1 MRKSRSAPR
10 TAPRARS
17 LGNDGG
23 RATSATLS
31 LTFEPWHG
39 IAPAPITAVIAG
51 RRYTMPPMNAGE
63 WFTAMG
69 GIGWLS
75 RWRFLPHEEHDP
87 DGLGA
92 AMLIEL
98 MCSGAA
104 DAYRLSVAV
113 DDGRVSARQLADAAR
128 RVFER
133 AAGCPWWAAERIA
146 AQSLSWAGIGG
157 ALYLSGLRPDVPLP
171 VWLGA
176 AYRTWMSLVD
186 DKERSLADATLT
198 LPPSGYDSEDVQLA
212 SSIDELFG

>member
-10 TAPRARS
+10 PAPRARS
-17 LGNDGG
+17 LGNDG
-23 RATSATLS
+23 AAPASTTLA
-31 LTFEPWHG
+31 LAFEPWHG
-39 IAPAPITAVIAG
+39 INPAPITAMIAG
-51 RRYTMPPMNAGE
+51 RRYTMPAMNAGE

-75 RWRFLPHEEHDP
+75 RWRFLPHAEHDP

-98 MCSGAA
+98 MCAGAA

-113 DDGRVSARQLADAAR
+113 DDGRVSARDLAGAAR

-133 AAGCPWWAAERIA
+133 AAGCPWWTAERIA
-146 AQSLSWAGIGG
+146 MQSVSWSGIGG

-171 VWLGA
+171 VWLGG

-186 DKERSLADATLT
+186 DKERSFADTALT
-198 LPPSGYDSEDVQLA
+198 LPPPGYDSGDVQLA
-212 SSIDELFG
+212 SSIDELFT

>member
-10 TAPRARS
+10 ARS
-17 LGNDGG
+17 LGNTG
-23 RATSATLS
+23 RAPASNTLS

-39 IAPAPITAVIAG
+39 IAPSPITAMIAG
-51 RRYTMPPMNAGE
+51 RRYTMPAMNAGE

-69 GIGWLS
+69 GIGWLT
-75 RWRFLPHEEHDP
+75 RWRFLPHQEHDP

-113 DDGRVSARQLADAAR
+113 DDGRVTARQLADAAR
-128 RVFER
+128 KVWER
-133 AAGCPWWAAERIA
+133 AAGVPWYTAERIA
-146 AQSLSWAGIGG
+146 TQSVAWSGIGG
-157 ALYLSGLRPDVPLP
+157 ALYLAGMRLDVPLP
-171 VWLGA
+171 VWLGG

-186 DKERSLADATLT
+186 DKERSFADAALS
-198 LPPSGYDSEDVQLA
+198 LPPSGYDSKDVQLA